1 MDSSVA
7 KIVLTTSL
15 NDVLSRRGVA
25 EIDARRRGGSV
36 GAMEEHGGG
45 GPFYLG
51 AAGLG
56 FGQNGT

>member
-1 MDSSVA
+1 MA
-7 KIVLTTSL
+7 KVVLTTRF
-15 NDVLSRRGVA
+15 NDVLSRRGAA

-36 GAMEEHGGG
+36 GVMEEHGGG